1 MTSLPR
7 IQEDVDS
14 DGRSYALNCCRAHYQ
29 MMVLDKRQMD
39 PLRVS
44 ATSVSATSVEKQPL
58 RSALTVVFLIFH
70 FFWKA

>member
-44 ATSVSATSVEKQPL
+44 ATSVSAMNALRPL
-58 RSALTVVFLIFH
+58 QSALTVVFLIFH